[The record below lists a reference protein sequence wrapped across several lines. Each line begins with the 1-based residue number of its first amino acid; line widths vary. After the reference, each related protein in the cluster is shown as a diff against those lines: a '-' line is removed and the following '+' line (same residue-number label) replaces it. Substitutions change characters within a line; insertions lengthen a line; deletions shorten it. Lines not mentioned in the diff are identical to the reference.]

1 MIKLE
6 KLALRPQ
13 DVIYIGTTAMVTR
26 LHKIFLE
33 VPHFF
38 WIEAATS
45 KYHDRKFIN
54 FQWLKPSKIS
64 VSYQK

>member
-38 WIEAATS
+38 GLRRLHQNTMIGNS
-45 KYHDRKFIN
+45 
-54 FQWLKPSKIS
+54 
-64 VSYQK
+64 